1 MVDQET
7 KAAAQKRLRR
17 KLEIMKLDF
26 RNLNH
31 SKYYDVVE
39 CIALLNMIEEDD
51 EYERKK
57 TVRED

>member
-1 MVDQET
+1 MTDQET
-7 KAAAQKRLRR
+7 RVAARKRLRR

-39 CIALLNMIEEDD
+39 CIALLNMIEED
-51 EYERKK
+51 EHERKK
-57 TVRED
+57 AVRED